1 MSDTKHRQAVHR
13 TANVR
18 RDAWDRRVRI
28 EQQIKPPM
36 VSDVSE
42 LGTGPE
48 GESRVVRR
56 TAAWDVPEQAIPP
69 EYFGMRLKGNGRPMS
84 SPTLPGFPL
93 VLHERASQAS
103 STDVVFRLRDG
114 DGRERLV
121 SELGRSPRERDGQ
134 SAGAPNHGA
143 AKVTVGPSVIS
154 YATLVATIHDVDW
167 EMGFLATIALCR
179 MLVKE
184 RFHGQLDP
192 TAVGLD
198 PTGKVVWIKDV
209 SGDNGDGPAPSS
221 KGGEARELVQ
231 TLATT
236 FYRFVTG
243 MEPASEHPRLASE
256 VNVIVPTWVD
266 TVCEAVLSEQRCTT
280 VAEFLDLLHQHLGDE
295 QREQFTIRLSEW
307 ALRTRRLSQ
316 PTEDAVAV
324 QLGVAL
330 AHLGVAAH
338 QTRRRR
344 FWLPVSLGAVVVLLG
359 VAFVAFRTVY
369 GAS

>member
-1 MSDTKHRQAVHR
+1 MGSDIT
-13 TANVR
+13 
-18 RDAWDRRVRI
+18 
-28 EQQIKPPM
+28 
-36 VSDVSE
+36 E

-56 TAAWDVPEQAIPP
+56 TAAWDVPEHVLPP

-93 VLHERASQAS
+93 MLHERAGQTSAA
-103 STDVVFRLRDG
+103 DVAFRLRDG
-114 DGRERLV
+114 DGRERLA
-121 SELGRSPRERDGQ
+121 SELGRSLLDRSVLERSHSERGRLERDGHA
-134 SAGAPNHGA
+134 STPSFGGAKA
-143 AKVTVGPSVIS
+143 TVGPSVIS

-184 RFHGQLDP
+184 RYRGQLD
-192 TAVGLD
+192 TSAVGLD
-198 PTGKVVWIKDV
+198 PTGKVVWIKDDRGETEDEPV
-209 SGDNGDGPAPSS
+209 PSS
-221 KGGEARELVQ
+221 KEAEPQALVL
-231 TLATT
+231 TLGAT
-236 FYRFVTG
+236 FYQFVTG
-243 MEPASEHPRLASE
+243 IVPAIEHPRLASE
-256 VNVIVPTWVD
+256 ANVIVPTWVD
-266 TVCEAVLSEQRCTT
+266 TVCEAVLSERRCTT

-295 QREQFTIRLSEW
+295 QREHFSARLSEW

-330 AHLGVAAH
+330 AHLGFAA
-338 QTRRRR
+338 QQSRRRR
-344 FWLPVSLGAVVVLLG
+344 LWLPVSLGTVAVLLG
-359 VAFVAFRTVY
+359 LALVAFRTVY